1 MEENGESGHLA
12 MWMKFNGRAKE
23 VIVDSVKGREF
34 SRKSSQSMWMSRPY
48 VELFGN
54 VDLKWNNVEEQS
66 VAKVPQN
73 NTEIPFS
80 VESTL
85 KKRKPHTISYNFLS
99 TLFFET

>member
-12 MWMKFNGRAKE
+12 MWIMFNGRAKE
-23 VIVDSVKGREF
+23 VIVDYVKEREF

-66 VAKVPQN
+66 VAKVPKIIQKYHFLLN
-73 NTEIPFS
+73 PL
-80 VESTL
+80 L
-85 KKRKPHTISYNFLS
+85 KK
-99 TLFFET
+99 ETTHHFI